1 MYETEDLT
9 PRSSVTQPLERPP
22 VTAPPARRGGG
33 VRTVLV
39 AAVVS
44 ALVSAGVTV
53 PLVRTLD
60 EDAPAAPTTA
70 TAPAPQDDAPAGSAL
85 TVQQIADRIL
95 PSVARVD
102 VAGLGGEGSGSAVI
116 FREDGYLLTNNH
128 VVEGGRHIQVQLP
141 DGSTHDAQVVGTD
154 PTSDLAVLK
163 IDVDGL
169 PVPEFA
175 DGLPAVGATVV
186 AVGSPF
192 GFDSTVTAGVVSAV
206 NRQFDTPE
214 VTLLDTIQTD
224 AAINPGNSG
233 GPLVDDQARVIGL
246 NTAIYSPSGSNDG
259 IGFAVPSAQAV
270 PLANQLIDQGF
281 VARPLLGV
289 STQDVDPDVAEL
301 YNLPAD
307 GAVVREV
314 VPGGA
319 AAEAGVQRGDVITAI
334 NGEPVASS
342 TDLAARIRGFQP
354 GEEIRLAILRNGEQR
369 ELTATLGTAPRSG

>member
-1 MYETEDLT
+1 
-9 PRSSVTQPLERPP
+9 
-22 VTAPPARRGGG
+22 
-33 VRTVLV
+33 
-39 AAVVS
+39 
-44 ALVSAGVTV
+44 
-53 PLVRTLD
+53 
-60 EDAPAAPTTA
+60 
-70 TAPAPQDDAPAGSAL
+70 
-85 TVQQIADRIL
+85 
-95 PSVARVD
+95 
-102 VAGLGGEGSGSAVI
+102 
-116 FREDGYLLTNNH
+116 
-128 VVEGGRHIQVQLP
+128 
-141 DGSTHDAQVVGTD
+141 
-154 PTSDLAVLK
+154 
-163 IDVDGL
+163 
-169 PVPEFA
+169 
-175 DGLPAVGATVV
+175 VV